1 MNWSTKAI
9 VALICVLAAVTI
21 LATDASGENREVI
34 IDESGTYYI
43 QPFLYYSGTAT
54 GVPEGT
60 AILVDL
66 GDNGSL
72 SRAFTKT
79 DADGRFSDIIRL
91 NNVEDGQYSLRIK
104 ATPEGQESFSKT
116 TIVNIATIEGFK
128 PVSGATIS
136 KTELELMEG
145 EMSSLDVTI
154 SPADATNKSVI
165 WFSSNPGVASVRDG
179 RVVAQS
185 AGTATITAK
194 TSSSN
199 VEASCTVTVRDLR
212 IGLSSPGLTIQYGES
227 TPGSAQLAI
236 TGLPASGEYRIDW
249 SSNQPSVASIV

>member
-34 IDESGTYYI
+34 IDESGTCYI

-79 DADGRFSDIIRL
+79 DADGRVSCVF
-91 NNVEDGQYSLRIK
+91 
-104 ATPEGQESFSKT
+104 
-116 TIVNIATIEGFK
+116 ATIYD
-128 PVSGATIS
+128 
-136 KTELELMEG
+136 
-145 EMSSLDVTI
+145 SLDLMYGDLCLDLKLHSKSGTLKYRR
-154 SPADATNKSVI
+154 NK
-165 WFSSNPGVASVRDG
+165 
-179 RVVAQS
+179 
-185 AGTATITAK
+185 
-194 TSSSN
+194 
-199 VEASCTVTVRDLR
+199 EDLLMDF
-212 IGLSSPGLTIQYGES
+212 I
-227 TPGSAQLAI
+227 
-236 TGLPASGEYRIDW
+236 
-249 SSNQPSVASIV
+249 